1 MNEVIEVH
9 VQFGGKTHLVGHLR
23 YIGKAHRKSSLFE
36 YTDSWLSY
44 REAFALDPA
53 NLQLTTQQHYWTSE
67 KTALPGAIRDCAPD
81 RWGRQLVRRA
91 FQKMGHNRS
100 LSELDYLLAINDFTR
115 IGALRFMRYGES
127 DFISNI
133 GQRTVPPLISL
144 PALLNA
150 AMAIQANT
158 ESAED
163 LRLLLNEGSPLGGA
177 RPKSAAIDS
186 EGSLLIAKFPKPDD
200 EYSIPHGEILALML
214 ADQAG
219 INVAKGNLQ
228 MVGDLPVALIQRFDR
243 VREERI
249 PFLSSM
255 SLLGLQDGDN
265 ATYTDIAECIR
276 MYSISPINDLHE
288 LWRRIVFGVMISN
301 LDDHLRNHGF
311 LYAGNN
317 QWRLSPAY
325 DLNPMPRYKKAR
337 ELTTWISE
345 EGPDADLELAYR
357 AAPYFALKPDTAKS
371 IVDEVALAVKNW
383 RELALRLGMSKADME
398 VYETAISMKV

>member
-9 VQFGGKTHLVGHLR
+9 VKFGGKTHLIGHLR
-23 YIGKAHRKSSLFE
+23 YLGKAHRKSSLFE

-53 NLQLTTQQHYWTSE
+53 NLQLTRRQHHWTSE

-91 FQKMGHNRS
+91 FQNMGHNRR
-100 LSELDYLLAINDFTR
+100 LSELDYLLAINDHTSV
-115 IGALRFMRYGES
+115 GALRFRRDGGS
-127 DFISNI
+127 DFCHNI

-150 AMAIQANT
+150 AMAIQENT

-163 LRLLLNEGSPLGGA
+163 RRLLLNEGFPLGGA
-177 RPKSAAIDS
+177 RPKSAAINS
-186 EGSLLIAKFPKPDD
+186 EGSLAIVKFPKPDD
-200 EYSIPHGEILALML
+200 DYSIPHGEILALML
-214 ADQAG
+214 ANKAG
-219 INVAKGNLQ
+219 INAAKGNLQ
-228 MVGDLPVALIQRFDR
+228 MVGSLPVALIQRFDR

-249 PFLSSM
+249 PFLSAM

-325 DLNPMPRYKKAR
+325 DLNPVPRYKNAR

-357 AAPYFALKPDTAKS
+357 AAPYFALKPDTAKN
-371 IVDEVALAVKNW
+371 IVAEVALAVKNW
-383 RELALRLGMSKADME
+383 RELALRLGMSKADMDI
-398 VYETAISMKV
+398 YETAISVKV

>member
-1 MNEVIEVH
+1 MKEVVEVH
-9 VQFGGKTHLVGHLR
+9 IKLAGGTHFVGNLR
-23 YIGKAHRKSSLFE
+23 YLAKTRGQSSVFE

-44 REAFALDPA
+44 RGAFALDPA
-53 NLQLTTQQHYWTSE
+53 NLPLVTRQHYWASK

-91 FQKMGHNRS
+91 FRKMGHNRT
-100 LSELDYLLAINDFTR
+100 LSEFDYLLAINDYTR
-115 IGALRFMRYGES
+115 IGALRFMRNGES
-127 DFISNI
+127 EFCHSI
-133 GQRTVPPLISL
+133 GQHTVPPLISL
-144 PALLNA
+144 HALLNA

-177 RPKSAAIDS
+177 RPKSAVIDT
-186 EGSLLIAKFPKPDD
+186 EGALVIAKFPKPDD
-200 EYSIPHGEILALML
+200 DYSIPHGEILALIL
-214 ADQAG
+214 ADKAG
-219 INVAKGNLQ
+219 INASKGNLQ

-243 VREERI
+243 VHQERI
-249 PFLSSM
+249 PFLSAM
-255 SLLGLQDGDN
+255 SLLGLQDGDR

-276 MYSISPINDLHE
+276 IHSISPISDLHE

-325 DLNPMPRYKKAR
+325 DLNPVPRYKKAR

-345 EGPDADLELAYR
+345 EGPEADLELAYR
-357 AAPYFALKPDTAKS
+357 AAPYFALKSDTAKN
-371 IVDEVALAVKNW
+371 IVTEVAHAVKDW
-383 RELALRLGMSKADME
+383 HKLALQLGMSKNDME
-398 VYETAISMKV
+398 AYETAISVKA

>member
-9 VQFGGKTHLVGHLR
+9 VKFGGKTHLVGHLR
-23 YIGKAHRKSSLFE
+23 YLGKAHRNSSLFE
-36 YTDSWLSY
+36 YADSWLSY
-44 REAFALDPA
+44 HKAFALDPA
-53 NLQLTTQQHYWTSE
+53 NLQLTTRQHYWTSE
-67 KTALPGAIRDCAPD
+67 KTALPGAIRDCAPE
-81 RWGRQLVRRA
+81 RWGRTLIRRA
-91 FQKMGHNRS
+91 FQKIGHNRS
-100 LSELDYLLAINDFTR
+100 LSELDYLLAINDYTR
-115 IGALRFMRYGES
+115 VGALRFMRDGES
-127 DFISNI
+127 GFCRNI

-150 AMAIQANT
+150 AMAIQAST

-177 RPKSAAIDS
+177 RPKSAVINS
-186 EGSLLIAKFPKPDD
+186 EGSLSIAKFPNPDD
-200 EYSIPHGEILALML
+200 DYSIPHGEILALTL
-214 ADQAG
+214 ADKAG
-219 INVAKGNLQ
+219 INAAKGTLQ
-228 MVGDLPVALIQRFDR
+228 MVGSLPVALVQRFDR

-249 PFLSSM
+249 PFLSAM
-255 SLLGLQDGDN
+255 SLLGLQDGDI

-288 LWRRIVFGVMISN
+288 LWRRIVFGVLISN

-357 AAPYFALKPDTAKS
+357 AAPYFALKPDSAKS
-371 IVDEVALAVKNW
+371 IVAEVALAVKSW
-383 RELALRLGMSKADME
+383 HELAPRLGMSKVDMDI
-398 VYETAISMKV
+398 YETAISVRV

>member
-9 VQFGGKTHLVGHLR
+9 VKFGGKTHPVGHLR
-23 YIGKAHRKSSLFE
+23 YLGKAHRKSSLFE
-36 YTDSWLSY
+36 YTDSWLSHY
-44 REAFALDPA
+44 EAFALDPA
-53 NLQLTTQQHYWTSE
+53 NLQLTTRQHYWTSE

-81 RWGRQLVRRA
+81 RWGRTLIRRA
-91 FQKMGHNRS
+91 FQKKGLNRS
-100 LSELDYLLAINDFTR
+100 LSELDYLLAINDYTR
-115 IGALRFMRYGES
+115 VGALRFVRDGES
-127 DFISNI
+127 GFCRNI

-150 AMAIQANT
+150 AMAIQAST

-177 RPKSAAIDS
+177 RPKSAVINS
-186 EGSLLIAKFPKPDD
+186 EGSLAIAKFPSPDD
-200 EYSIPHGEILALML
+200 DYSIPHGEILALVL
-214 ADQAG
+214 ADNAG
-219 INVAKGNLQ
+219 INAAKGNLQ
-228 MVGDLPVALIQRFDR
+228 IVGSQPVALIQRFDR
-243 VREERI
+243 VREERV
-249 PFLSSM
+249 PFLSAT
-255 SLLGLQDGDN
+255 SLLGLQDGDI

-276 MYSISPINDLHE
+276 MYSVSPIYDLHE
-288 LWRRIVFGVMISN
+288 LWRRIVFGIMISN

-371 IVDEVALAVKNW
+371 IVAEVALAVKSW
-383 RELALRLGMSKADME
+383 HELALRLGMSKADIDI
-398 VYETAISMKV
+398 YETAISVKV

>member
-9 VQFGGKTHLVGHLR
+9 VRFGGKTHLVGHLR
-23 YIGKAHRKSSLFE
+23 YLGKAHRKSSLFE
-36 YTDSWLSY
+36 YTDSWLSH

-53 NLQLTTQQHYWTSE
+53 NLQLATRQHYWTSE

-81 RWGRQLVRRA
+81 RWGRTLIRRA

-100 LSELDYLLAINDFTR
+100 LSELDYLLAINDYTR
-115 IGALRFMRYGES
+115 VGALRFVRDGES
-127 DFISNI
+127 AFCRDV
-133 GQRTVPPLISL
+133 GQCNVLPLASL

-177 RPKSAAIDS
+177 RPKSAVINS
-186 EGSLLIAKFPKPDD
+186 EGSLAIAKFPNPNDD
-200 EYSIPHGEILALML
+200 YSIPHGEILALML
-214 ADQAG
+214 ADKAG
-219 INVAKGNLQ
+219 INAAKGNLQ
-228 MVGDLPVALIQRFDR
+228 MVGSLPVALIQRFDR
-243 VREERI
+243 VREERV
-249 PFLSSM
+249 PFLSAM
-255 SLLGLQDGDN
+255 SLLGLQDGDT

-276 MYSISPINDLHE
+276 MYSISPTNDLHE

-317 QWRLSPAY
+317 QWRISPAY
-325 DLNPMPRYKKAR
+325 DLNPVPSYKKAR
-337 ELTTWISE
+337 EFTTWISE
-345 EGPDADLELAYR
+345 EGPDADLELAYS
-357 AAPYFALKPDTAKS
+357 AAHYFALKPETAKS
-371 IVDEVALAVKNW
+371 IVAEVELAVKSW
-383 RELALRLGMSKADME
+383 HELALRLGMSKADMDI
-398 VYETAISMKV
+398 YETAISVKV

>member
-1 MNEVIEVH
+1 MKEVVEVH
-9 VQFGGKTHLVGHLR
+9 VKFGGKTHLVGHLR
-23 YIGKAHRKSSLFE
+23 YLGKPRRQSSLFE

-53 NLQLTTQQHYWTSE
+53 NLQLTTRQHYWTSE

-91 FQKMGHNRS
+91 FQKIGHKGG
-100 LSELDYLLAINDFTR
+100 LSELDYLLAINDYTR
-115 IGALRFMRYGES
+115 VGALRFVREGES
-127 DFISNI
+127 DFCHSI
-133 GQRTVPPLISL
+133 GQRTVPPVISL

-150 AMAIQANT
+150 VMAIQANT

-177 RPKSAAIDS
+177 RPKSAVVNN
-186 EGSLLIAKFPKPDD
+186 EGSLAIAKFPNPNDD
-200 EYSIPHGEILALML
+200 YSIPHGEILALIL
-214 ADQAG
+214 ADKAG
-219 INVAKGNLQ
+219 INAAKGNLQ

-243 VREERI
+243 VHEERI
-249 PFLSSM
+249 PFLSAM
-255 SLLGLQDGDN
+255 SLLRLQDGDS

-276 MYSISPINDLHE
+276 MYSRSPINDLHE

-325 DLNPMPRYKKAR
+325 DLNPTPRYKKAR

-357 AAPYFALKPDTAKS
+357 AAPRFALKLDTAKS
-371 IVDEVALAVKNW
+371 IVAEVALAVKNW
-383 RELALRLGMSKADME
+383 HKLALRMGMSKADRDI
-398 VYETAISMKV
+398 YETAISVKV

>member
-1 MNEVIEVH
+1 MKEVVEVH
-9 VQFGGKTHLVGHLR
+9 VKFGGKTHLVGHFR
-23 YIGKAHRKSSLFE
+23 YLGKPHRQSSLFE

-44 REAFALDPA
+44 GEAFDLDPA
-53 NLQLTTQQHYWTSE
+53 NLQLATRQHYWTSE
-67 KTALPGAIRDCAPD
+67 KTGLPGAIRDCAPD

-100 LSELDYLLAINDFTR
+100 LSELDYLLAISDYTR
-115 IGALRFMRYGES
+115 VGALRFLREGES
-127 DFISNI
+127 DFCHSI

-150 AMAIQANT
+150 VMAIQANT

-177 RPKSAAIDS
+177 RPKSAVVNN
-186 EGSLLIAKFPKPDD
+186 EGSLAIAKFPNPNDD
-200 EYSIPHGEILALML
+200 YSIPHGEILALML
-214 ADQAG
+214 ADRAG
-219 INVAKGNLQ
+219 INAAKGNLQ

-243 VREERI
+243 VHEERI

-255 SLLGLQDGDN
+255 SLLRLQDGDS

-276 MYSISPINDLHE
+276 MYSRSPINDLHE

-325 DLNPMPRYKKAR
+325 DLNPTPRYKKAR
-337 ELTTWISE
+337 ELTTWISD
-345 EGPDADLELAYR
+345 EGPDADLELAYG
-357 AAPYFALKPDTAKS
+357 AAPHFALKLDTAKS
-371 IVDEVALAVKNW
+371 IVAEVSLAVKNW
-383 RELALRLGMSKADME
+383 HEVALQMGMSKADRDI
-398 VYETAISMKV
+398 YETAISVKA

>member
-9 VQFGGKTHLVGHLR
+9 VEFGGKTHLVGHFR
-23 YIGKAHRKSSLFE
+23 YLAKAHRQSSLFE
-36 YTDSWLSY
+36 YADSWLSY

-53 NLQLTTQQHYWTSE
+53 NLELTTRQHYWTSK

-91 FQKMGHNRS
+91 FQKVGHNKR
-100 LSELDYLLAINDFTR
+100 LSELDYLLAINDYTR
-115 IGALRFMRYGES
+115 VGALRFMRDGES
-127 DFISNI
+127 NFRHNI
-133 GQRTVPPLISL
+133 GQRTVPSLISL

-150 AMAIQANT
+150 AMAIQTNT

-177 RPKSAAIDS
+177 RPKSAVINS
-186 EGSLLIAKFPKPDD
+186 EGSLAIAKFPKPDD
-200 EYSIPHGEILALML
+200 DYSIPHGEILALML
-214 ADQAG
+214 ADKAG
-219 INVAKGNLQ
+219 INAAQGNLQ
-228 MVGDLPVALIQRFDR
+228 MVGNLPVALIQRFDR

-249 PFLSSM
+249 PFLSAM
-255 SLLGLQDGDN
+255 SLLGLQDGDS

-276 MYSISPINDLHE
+276 MYSISPVTDLHE
-288 LWRRIVFGVMISN
+288 IWRRIVFGVMISN

-311 LYAGNN
+311 LYAGDN

-345 EGPDADLELAYR
+345 EGSDADLELAYK

-371 IVDEVALAVKNW
+371 IVDEVALAVNNW
-383 RELALRLGMSKADME
+383 HELARRLGMSKADMDI
-398 VYETAISMKV
+398 YETAISVEV

>member
-9 VQFGGKTHLVGHLR
+9 VQFGGKIHLVGHLR

-177 RPKSAAIDS
+177 RPKSAVINN
-186 EGSLLIAKFPKPDD
+186 EGSLAIAKFPKPDD
-200 EYSIPHGEILALML
+200 DYSIPHGEILALML

-371 IVDEVALAVKNW
+371 IVAEVALAVKNW
-383 RELALRLGMSKADME
+383 RELALRLGVSKADMDI
-398 VYETAISMKV
+398 YETAISVKI

>member
-9 VQFGGKTHLVGHLR
+9 VKYGGKTHLVGHLR

-53 NLQLTTQQHYWTSE
+53 NLQLTTRQHYWTSE

-115 IGALRFMRYGES
+115 IGALRFMRDGES

-200 EYSIPHGEILALML
+200 DYSIPHGEILALEL
-214 ADQAG
+214 AAKAG
-219 INVAKGNLQ
+219 INAAKGTLQ
-228 MVGDLPVALIQRFDR
+228 MVGSLPVALIQRFDR

-249 PFLSSM
+249 PFLSAM
-255 SLLGLQDGDN
+255 SILGLQDGDN

-288 LWRRIVFGVMISN
+288 LWRRVVFGVMISN

-311 LYAGNN
+311 LYMGNN

-325 DLNPMPRYKKAR
+325 DLNPMPMYKKAR

-371 IVDEVALAVKNW
+371 IVAEVALAVNNW
-383 RELALRLGMSKADME
+383 RESALRLGMSKADMDI
-398 VYETAISMKV
+398 YETAISVKV

>member
-9 VQFGGKTHLVGHLR
+9 VKFGGKTHLVGHLR
-23 YIGKAHRKSSLFE
+23 YLGKAHRKSSLFE

-53 NLQLTTQQHYWTSE
+53 NLQLTTRQHYWTSE

-91 FQKMGHNRS
+91 FQKMGHARR
-100 LSELDYLLAINDFTR
+100 LSELDYLLAINDYTR
-115 IGALRFMRYGES
+115 VGALRFMCDGES
-127 DFISNI
+127 YFCRNI
-133 GQRTVPPLISL
+133 GQHTVPPLISL

-177 RPKSAAIDS
+177 RPKSAAINS
-186 EGSLLIAKFPKPDD
+186 EGSLAIAKFPKPDD
-200 EYSIPHGEILALML
+200 DYSIPHGEILALKL
-214 ADQAG
+214 ADKAG
-219 INVAKGNLQ
+219 INAAKGTLQ
-228 MVGDLPVALIQRFDR
+228 MVRDLPIALIQRFDR

-249 PFLSSM
+249 PFLSAM

-371 IVDEVALAVKNW
+371 IAAEVALAVKNW
-383 RELALRLGMSKADME
+383 RESALRLGMSKADMDI
-398 VYETAISMKV
+398 YETAISVKV

>member
-9 VQFGGKTHLVGHLR
+9 VKYGGKTHLVGHLR

-53 NLQLTTQQHYWTSE
+53 NLQLTTRQHYWTSE

-115 IGALRFMRYGES
+115 IGALRFMRDGES

-200 EYSIPHGEILALML
+200 DYSIPHGEILALEL
-214 ADQAG
+214 AAKAG
-219 INVAKGNLQ
+219 INAAKGTLQ
-228 MVGDLPVALIQRFDR
+228 MVGSLPVALIQRFDR

-249 PFLSSM
+249 PFLSAM
-255 SLLGLQDGDN
+255 SILGLQDGDN

-288 LWRRIVFGVMISN
+288 LWRRVVFGVMINN

-311 LYAGNN
+311 LYMGNN

-325 DLNPMPRYKKAR
+325 DLNPMPMYKKAR

-371 IVDEVALAVKNW
+371 IVAEVALAVKYW
-383 RELALRLGMSKADME
+383 RELALRLGMSKADMDI
-398 VYETAISMKV
+398 YETAISVKV

>member
-9 VQFGGKTHLVGHLR
+9 VQFGGTTHLAGHLR
-23 YIGKAHRKSSLFE
+23 YIGKAHRNSSLFE

-53 NLQLTTQQHYWTSE
+53 NLQLTTRQHYWTSE
-67 KTALPGAIRDCAPD
+67 KTALPGAIRDCVPD
-81 RWGRQLVRRA
+81 RWGRKLVRRA
-91 FQKMGHNRS
+91 FHKMGHNRS
-100 LSELDYLLAINDFTR
+100 LSELDYLLAINDYTR
-115 IGALRFMRYGES
+115 VGALRFMRNGES

-133 GQRTVPPLISL
+133 GRRTVPPLKSVH
-144 PALLNA
+144 ALFNA

-158 ESAED
+158 ETTDD
-163 LRLLLNEGSPLGGA
+163 LRLLLNEGSPLGGT

-200 EYSIPHGEILALML
+200 DYSIPHGEILALML
-214 ADQAG
+214 ADKAG
-219 INVAKGNLQ
+219 INAAKGNLQ

-243 VREERI
+243 ACEERI
-249 PFLSSM
+249 PFLSAM

-317 QWRLSPAY
+317 QWRLSPAF

-371 IVDEVALAVKNW
+371 IVAEVALAVKNW
-383 RELALRLGMSKADME
+383 RELSLRLGISKADMDI
-398 VYETAISMKV
+398 YETAISVKI

>member
-9 VQFGGKTHLVGHLR
+9 VKFGGKTHLVGHLR
-23 YIGKAHRKSSLFE
+23 YLGKVHRKSSLFE
-36 YTDSWLSY
+36 YADSWLSY

-53 NLQLTTQQHYWTSE
+53 NLHLTRGQHYWTSE

-81 RWGRQLVRRA
+81 WWGRQLVRRA
-91 FQKMGHNRS
+91 FQRMGHNRS

-115 IGALRFMRYGES
+115 IGALRFMRDGES
-127 DFISNI
+127 DFCRNI

-163 LRLLLNEGSPLGGA
+163 LRLLLNEGFPLGGA

-200 EYSIPHGEILALML
+200 DYSIPHGEILALML
-214 ADQAG
+214 ANKAG
-219 INVAKGNLQ
+219 INAAKGNLQ
-228 MVGDLPVALIQRFDR
+228 MVGSLPVALIQRFDR

-249 PFLSSM
+249 PFLSAM

-265 ATYTDIAECIR
+265 ATYTDIAECLR
-276 MYSISPINDLHE
+276 MYSMSPINDLHE

-325 DLNPMPRYKKAR
+325 DLNPMPMYKKAR

-371 IVDEVALAVKNW
+371 IVAEVALAVKNW
-383 RELALRLGMSKADME
+383 RESALRLGMSKADMDI
-398 VYETAISMKV
+398 YETAISVKV

>member
-9 VQFGGKTHLVGHLR
+9 VEFGGKTHLVGHLR
-23 YIGKAHRKSSLFE
+23 YLSKAHRKSSLFE
-36 YTDSWLSY
+36 YTDSWLSNHK
-44 REAFALDPA
+44 AFALDPA
-53 NLQLTTQQHYWTSE
+53 NLQLTTRQHYWTSE

-81 RWGRQLVRRA
+81 RWGRTLIRRA
-91 FQKMGHNRS
+91 FQKIGHNRS
-100 LSELDYLLAINDFTR
+100 LSELDYLLAISDYTR
-115 IGALRFMRYGES
+115 VGALRFMRDSES
-127 DFISNI
+127 GYCRHI
-133 GQRTVPPLISL
+133 GQRTVLPWASL

-150 AMAIQANT
+150 AMAIQAST

-177 RPKSAAIDS
+177 RPKSAVINN
-186 EGSLLIAKFPKPDD
+186 EGSLAIAKFPNPNDD
-200 EYSIPHGEILALML
+200 YSIPHGEILALML
-214 ADQAG
+214 ADKAG
-219 INVAKGNLQ
+219 INAAKGNLQ
-228 MVGDLPVALIQRFDR
+228 MVGSLPVALIQRFDR

-249 PFLSSM
+249 PFLSAM
-255 SLLGLQDGDN
+255 SLLGLQDGDI
-265 ATYTDIAECIR
+265 ATYTEIAECIR
-276 MYSISPINDLHE
+276 MYSISPIIDLHE

-337 ELTTWISE
+337 EFTTWISE
-345 EGPDADLELAYR
+345 EGPDADLEFAYR

-371 IVDEVALAVKNW
+371 IVAEVALAVKSW
-383 RELALRLGMSKADME
+383 HELALQLGMSKADMD
-398 VYETAISMKV
+398 VYETAISVKV